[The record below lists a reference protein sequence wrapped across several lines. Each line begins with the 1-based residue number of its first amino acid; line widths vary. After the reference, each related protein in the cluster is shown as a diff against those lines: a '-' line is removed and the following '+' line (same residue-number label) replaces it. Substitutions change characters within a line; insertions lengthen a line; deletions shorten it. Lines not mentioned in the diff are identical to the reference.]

1 MISPPC
7 RDCAQ
12 AVLHCD
18 LFEEH
23 PSLRTCQSYQ
33 SHLQMTI
40 VSVIVTAIIVITI
53 VIITIII
60 ISIIIVSTMMTINSP
75 KMATTLLAAIVTS
88 EIYLPADKFCFN
100 LITPRAEKESNDES

>member
-1 MISPPC
+1 
-7 RDCAQ
+7 
-12 AVLHCD
+12 
-18 LFEEH
+18 
-23 PSLRTCQSYQ
+23 
-33 SHLQMTI
+33 MTI

-88 EIYLPADKFCFN
+88 EIFAC
-100 LITPRAEKESNDES
+100 